1 VAILLRIWILSV
13 ISEDTGDRFIQLQ
26 GMVQNLCVSVG
37 VFFLGCGCWDF
48 DPGGERE
55 LRERRRGN
63 GEEKQVDKHSSLIW
77 KEMSQAVSKS
87 SEKLRRELM
96 K

>member
-1 VAILLRIWILSV
+1 
-13 ISEDTGDRFIQLQ
+13 
-26 GMVQNLCVSVG
+26 MCVSVG
-37 VFFLGCGCWDF
+37 VFFLGCGCWVF
-48 DPGGERE
+48 DPGGEGE

-63 GEEKQVDKHSSLIW
+63 GEELEKQVDKHSSLIW
-77 KEMSQAVSKS
+77 EEMSQAVRKS